1 MLASVVAFA
10 LAVVAVSG
18 DQPSTYSG
26 APEPPTTVSSYQS
39 PKHAPTTYKE
49 EPLPY
54 QFQYGVADDYSGAQF
69 SANEESADGET
80 VIGSYTV
87 NLPDGRVQ
95 TVTYR
100 ADHHNGFVADVKV
113 CKVNASRCKIQSF
126 FILLEKVTLQ
136 WQMSD

>member
-1 MLASVVAFA
+1 MSTENISTIKNRNMLASVVAFA
-10 LAVVAVSG
+10 LAVVTVNG
-18 DQPSTYSG
+18 DHPSSYS
-26 APEPPTTVSSYQS
+26 APEPVSSYQS

-54 QFQYGVADDYSGAQF
+54 KFQYGVADDYSGAKF
-69 SANEESADGET
+69 SANEESADGKT

-95 TVTYR
+95 TVTYT

-113 CKVNASRCKIQSF
+113 RKANVYH
-126 FILLEKVTLQ
+126 
-136 WQMSD
+136 